1 MQNFL
6 LSARA
11 VLPMFLVIAVGY
23 FCRRAGVL
31 SREDVPR
38 FNRVAFR
45 VFLPCLLFYNV
56 CNIPPH

>member
-6 LSARA
+6 LSFHA
-11 VLPMFLVIAVGY
+11 VAPMFLMIMAGY
-23 FCRRAGVL
+23 VCRRAGVL
-31 SREDVPR
+31 KREDVPR

-56 CNIPPH
+56 